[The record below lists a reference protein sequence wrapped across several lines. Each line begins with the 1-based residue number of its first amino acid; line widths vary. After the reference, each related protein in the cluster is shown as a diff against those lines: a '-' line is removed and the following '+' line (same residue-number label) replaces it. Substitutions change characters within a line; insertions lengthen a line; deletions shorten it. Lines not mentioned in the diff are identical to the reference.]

1 MVAQMVPHRLIA
13 SRERGDGLLCH
24 RQGTELR
31 SLAAGVAEEPQRER
45 DGTPPSSG
53 GGAGGESDATASA
66 LLRAEMLAL
75 GLERSATNAQSSRRL
90 RLLRELQASVGEV
103 EAEI

>member
-1 MVAQMVPHRLIA
+1 
-13 SRERGDGLLCH
+13 
-24 RQGTELR
+24 
-31 SLAAGVAEEPQRER
+31 
-45 DGTPPSSG
+45 
-53 GGAGGESDATASA
+53 
-66 LLRAEMLAL
+66 MLAL